1 LFLEAPTLARS
12 KFQHFSL
19 ILILGSL
26 TALSPFSIDMYLP
39 AFQKIASDFGVNIG
53 RVGLSLSSY
62 FFGLAFGQLLYGPLL
77 DRFGRKPPLYV
88 GLSVYIAASLA
99 CMLSP
104 SADFLIGARVF
115 QALGGCA
122 AGVAT
127 MAMVRDLFS
136 VKESSRV
143 FALLVL
149 VLSVS
154 PLLAPTVGGYVAA
167 YFGWKMVFVVLAS
180 IAALLLAAV
189 ALWLPVTHKA
199 DPTVELRPGPVLR
212 NFKLVLSEPQF
223 FTYAFAGATAFAG
236 LFSYVTGSPILFLE
250 MLKVSPTAYSWI
262 FALLS
267 IGLIGAAQ
275 VNAYLLK
282 YFQNDQLFLAAI
294 TGQVITA
301 VAFLVVALLTPLT
314 LPIAFGFLF
323 AYLSCMGF
331 TSPNASAL
339 ALAPFHRNT
348 GSASAMLG
356 FLQMLAGAVAS
367 TVIGALSEHG
377 VMPLLIIFVVS
388 ASLSLTILVV
398 GRRKIKGALQ
408 MGGPGEG
415 VMAH

>member
-1 LFLEAPTLARS
+1 MARS